1 MKKSIGML
9 GVAVLMLGVFAC
21 SPSQQ
26 ARVKATANDALI
38 AAQVKA
44 KIAGVD
50 PATLSLVTVDVQNK
64 KVTLTGEVHS
74 VAERKQVDQA
84 ARQVSGIAGLVD
96 RLRVNPKAP
105 TANEIAADLEL
116 QARVQTAIAGQ
127 TGVNALNI
135 SVSAHRGV
143 VTLTG
148 TVPNVTV
155 RTLAVQTAQGVQGVR
170 QVVDRLHVQR

>member
-1 MKKSIGML
+1 MKNL
-9 GVAVLMLGVFAC
+9 VGVLSVTVLILGVFAC

-26 ARVKATANDALI
+26 ARVKATANDAFL

-50 PATLSLVTVDVQNK
+50 PATLSLVTVDVENK

-74 VAERKQVDQA
+74 VAEREKVDQA
-84 ARQVSGIAGLVD
+84 VRTVPGIAGLND

-116 QARVQTAIAGQ
+116 QTRVQAAIAGQ
-127 TGVNALNI
+127 TGVNALKI
-135 SVSAHRGV
+135 TVSAHHGI

-148 TVPNVTV
+148 TVPSATV